1 MVASCGPRVS
11 DGLSDSL
18 VWSSD
23 VEAPHHMKATHGTVQ
38 DLMTDPKRLK
48 ASPWPQALL
57 AVEERRASA
66 APRLQQRRQIAV
78 NDFIPVSQSTVIA
91 AEAQVNR
98 WCNALERL
106 AWLGSRRLQSNAVA
120 TTAAAHAIGGAT
132 WPLAAF
138 LLAAQ
143 QGDVGAQNAKMALWA
158 DGAWSQALE
167 VYDSLTQRRLT
178 PDPTSTSTA
187 IMAAAEE
194 LWIVELQC
202 STILFN
208 SAITACGRC
217 AQWATALAIF
227 TDHFTESLEK
237 QESAW
242 CKYRSNATYTTLPRG
257 FRSLLLAV
265 LVVDYSSLVMRTE
278 KGKGRGRG
286 LLFEARR
293 LRDGRS
299 LGAGLGGSGFVA
311 ERAEVTFN
319 AALGACGQ
327 CAQWQVALQLM
338 EDRDMGKASFPCDT
352 IAHNTAMA
360 ALAKAGRWQHALW
373 LLSSLTSGGADVI
386 SYATANDPNGNCSGG
401 SDFFVLGMFKV
412 ELDIVAH
419 WGVLDACAGRWAVA
433 GEILAEM
440 YKVGL
445 VHFSAAPVA
454 SLAAFDRFAINL
466 VDQIRARTM
475 QLTPVV
481 CDAAM
486 VACESSG
493 ELDHLWLLLVSSE
506 RSPSAFLWG
515 LALLGTSEA
524 EVIQATEYARPYA
537 SVRVETQHADTRCLG
552 ELTAEMEDFSLEELV
567 TAVWGVGSVAAQRR
581 VLDVLRGLLDTRRGR
596 PGRPGT
602 LEKASWSPSP
612 SFQDS
617 KPVLVMRDSD
627 RAVLLKP
634 AGWEVYGQHT
644 KRQLSSFAA
653 DVLGSRPIFED
664 PGHYHGFLHR
674 LDVPSSGLILVAASY
689 EAYYD
694 LQVQLHSGQVQ
705 RDYTVLHHGRLPV
718 SVNQV
723 DSRLHWHGDGP
734 TLAGGR
740 GKPSRTLVVLQWYAE
755 SEVGSVSQSH
765 LQICT
770 GRKHQIRSHLAHI
783 GHPVVRDGAY
793 ASFFTS
799 CGDAAI
805 CARHWLHRHR
815 LGFRDRTARLREI
828 REAFATLSQALPF
841 DLRESLGRL
850 RHVVESKA
858 QGQKIKGEKKPSSS
872 SLPGPFRAAWPAQDP
887 FAAHREPGGRNL
899 RAMAEPEAKRQKTDA
914 PEEEA

>member
-1 MVASCGPRVS
+1 
-11 DGLSDSL
+11 
-18 VWSSD
+18 
-23 VEAPHHMKATHGTVQ
+23 
-38 DLMTDPKRLK
+38 MTLQDPKRLK
-48 ASPWPQALL
+48 GSPWPQALL
-57 AVEERRASA
+57 AIEELRASA
-66 APRLQQRRQIAV
+66 APRSTIRHNMVLNSCAKAQKWRHCLQLQHESGFG
-78 NDFIPVSQSTVIA
+78 NLVSQSTVIA

-106 AWLGSRRLQSNAVA
+106 ACLGSRRLQSNAVA

-132 WPLAAF
+132 WPLAAV

-158 DGAWSQALE
+158 DGTWSQALE

-187 IMAAAEE
+187 IMAAAEGLIWTSALHLLQE
-194 LWIVELQC
+194 LWILELRC
-202 STILFN
+202 TTILLN

-217 AQWATALAIF
+217 AQWAMALAIF
-227 TDHFTESLEK
+227 ADHFTESLE
-237 QESAW
+237 
-242 CKYRSNATYTTLPRG
+242 RSNATYTTLIGACEMGGRWELALEVLALS
-257 FRSLLLAV
+257 RSEQ
-265 LVVDYSSLVMRTE
+265 RCTN
-278 KGKGRGRG
+278 
-286 LLFEARR
+286 
-293 LRDGRS
+293 
-299 LGAGLGGSGFVA
+299 
-311 ERAEVTFN
+311 VTFN

-327 CAQWQVALQLM
+327 CARWQVALQLM
-338 EDRDMGKASFPCDT
+338 EDTVKASFPCDT

-360 ALAKAGRWQHALW
+360 AFAKAGRWQHALW
-373 LLSSLTSGGADVI
+373 LLSLTSGGADVI
-386 SYATANDPNGNCSGG
+386 SYATVARTCAAESAWRIAAA
-401 SDFFVLGMFKV
+401 VLAVGRRAQV
-412 ELDIVAH
+412 EMDVVAH
-419 WGVLDACAGRWAVA
+419 GGVLDACAGRWAVA

-440 YKVGL
+440 YKEGL
-445 VHFSAAPVA
+445 HPTVRSYSAA
-454 SLAAFDRFAINL
+454 LAAGRVPWKFAMKL
-466 VDQIRARTM
+466 VDQLRARKM
-475 QLTPVV
+475 QLPAVV

-524 EVIQATEYARPYA
+524 EVIQEACGRALVHLRRDRSQISCNELA
-537 SVRVETQHADTRCLG
+537 SLWSSGSALGAVNPNFQRCLA
-552 ELTAEMEDFSLEELV
+552 ELTAEMEGFSLEELV
-567 TAVWGVGSVAAQRR
+567 TAVWGVGSVPSPESAGILVAAQWR
-581 VLDVLRGLLDTRRGR
+581 VLDILRGLLDTRRVESLMMTRDGLHVLGVMLACYLAGCLSQQFRRFLRHTFLHVGRARDAARPGR
-596 PGRPGT
+596 PGQPGT

-612 SFQDS
+612 SPQDS

-705 RDYTVLHHGRLPV
+705 RDYAVLHHGRLPV

-723 DSRLHWHGDGP
+723 DSRLLWHGDGP

-740 GKPSRTLVVLQWYAE
+740 GKPSRTLVALQWYAE

-783 GHPVVRDGAY
+783 GHPVLRDGAY
-793 ASFFTS
+793 GNESSWPGTFRKAGVTANNPIADQELKSDCEFRPCTALLLRRQASSPLVAMRRFVLGIGCIGTVWLS
-799 CGDAAI
+799 ETERLAS
-805 CARHWLHRHR
+805 AR
-815 LGFRDRTARLREI
+815 
-828 REAFATLSQALPF
+828 
-841 DLRESLGRL
+841 
-850 RHVVESKA
+850 
-858 QGQKIKGEKKPSSS
+858 SS
-872 SLPGPFRAAWPAQDP
+872 
-887 FAAHREPGGRNL
+887 
-899 RAMAEPEAKRQKTDA
+899 
-914 PEEEA
+914 